1 MFANMLCLIYCLWI
15 VMMAHKS
22 RRSREHTSLTIL
34 IQFHLY
40 SCFYQAWHQPSNST
54 FFPWSNISIERAYFF
69 STTLFDRWWSGLV
82 IEIETINV
90 RDERKVIV
98 QRWWWWYAWQRC
110 RSLFDFIWSR
120 QVTIKSKKWNR
131 LNFFIVQREK
141 TWNPLV
147 SFLMIELI
155 M

>member
-69 STTLFDRWWSGLV
+69 FYDFIRSMMKWSCHRNRNDQCAWWKKSHRSKMVMMIRLTAMSFFV
-82 IEIETINV
+82 WFHLIETSDNQIEEV
-90 RDERKVIV
+90 KSIEFLPRTKRKKLEIH
-98 QRWWWWYAWQRC
+98 
-110 RSLFDFIWSR
+110 
-120 QVTIKSKKWNR
+120 
-131 LNFFIVQREK
+131 
-141 TWNPLV
+141 
-147 SFLMIELI
+147 
-155 M
+155 